1 MTRQRSM
8 TRLRARLVMVALFA
22 STIADAG
29 RAVAADADP
38 IRDLRPTT
46 LEAGSHLVVELTNA
60 SPRGPAV
67 VILRATSAST
77 GPTAPPPLALRGRA
91 LGDGRVI
98 VAIDDGL
105 AAQLGRNVRWRGVS
119 VEVALTD
126 SGGVDE
132 AWAATGGHRVW
143 RSAPGETWDLAFFPG
158 SLAGFAG
165 RVAGEH
171 PLTIAGRPVPAG
183 VFAGAIM
190 IGVALAVLLLV
201 APVTGLLVVWERKIA
216 GRMQSRF
223 GPNRVGPR
231 GWLQWLAD
239 ALKLILKEDL
249 IPTHADRVLFRLSP
263 YLMWMGIFATF
274 VALPLSEA
282 AIVAD
287 LNVGLLY
294 LAAVTT
300 LTVVGIIMGGWASN
314 SKWSVLGGMRSA
326 AQIVSYE
333 LPASMALLTVVVVA
347 GTLSPQTIVRE
358 QGGWPFD
365 WFLFRSPF
373 TFAAFFIYF
382 IAALAEGNRT
392 PFDLPEAES
401 ELVAGYH
408 TEYSGFRWSI
418 FQLGEWTNIYVIS
431 AIVATVFLGGWNI
444 PGISPDAIAG
454 SPALQGLSVVMLGGK
469 VVALTFVII
478 WIRWT
483 LPRFRIDQLMEL
495 CWKRLLPLAFVL
507 FIASAAWTWAV
518 NGAPRLDLATRLLTF
533 ALGGVGLG
541 LAFLLRVLRTF
552 QRTRLLHA
560 GDRQFTLPF
569 VERHLE
575 KR

>member
-1 MTRQRSM
+1 MTRR
-8 TRLRARLVMVALFA
+8 RAHIAAAVLCAVSVAN
-22 STIADAG
+22 AG
-29 RAVAADADP
+29 RADAAL
-38 IRDLRPTT
+38 IRDVRPTK
-46 LEAGSHLVVELTNA
+46 LESGDHLVVELKDA
-60 SPRGPAV
+60 APRGPAV
-67 VILRATSAST
+67 VILRATSASS
-77 GPTAPPPLALRGRA
+77 GPDAPPPLALRGRG
-91 LGDGRVI
+91 LGDGRV
-98 VAIDDGL
+98 VAEIDAGL
-105 AAQLGRNVRWRGVS
+105 ATRLGRDVQWRGVT
-119 VEVALTD
+119 VEVAMTD
-126 SGGVDE
+126 SAGAGDT
-132 AWAATGGHRVW
+132 WAATGGHRVW

-158 SLAGFAG
+158 SLAGFAT
-165 RVAGEH
+165 RMASEH
-171 PLTIAGRPVPAG
+171 ALAIAGRPVPPA

-249 IPTHADRVLFRLSP
+249 IPANADRVLFRLSP

-314 SKWSVLGGMRSA
+314 SKWSLLGGMRSA

-347 GTLSPQTIVRE
+347 GTLSPQAIVRE
-358 QGGWPFD
+358 QGGWPID

-373 TFAAFFIYF
+373 TFAAFFVYF

-418 FQLGEWTNIYVIS
+418 FQLGEWTNIYVVS
-431 AIVATVFLGGWNI
+431 GIVATVFLGGWNI
-444 PGISPDAIAG
+444 PGISADAIAR
-454 SPALQGLSVVMLGGK
+454 SPVLQGLSVAMLGGK
-469 VVALTFVII
+469 VVMLTFVII

-507 FIASAAWTWAV
+507 FMASAAWTWAV
-518 NGAPRLDLATRLLTF
+518 YDAPRMDLAARLATF
-533 ALGGVGLG
+533 AAGGVGLG
-541 LAFLLRVLRTF
+541 LAFLVRVIRTF
-552 QRTRLLHA
+552 RRTRLLHA

-569 VERHLE
+569 RERHLE

>member
-1 MTRQRSM
+1 MTA
-8 TRLRARLVMVALFA
+8 LLVRMVVGAVFA
-22 STIADAG
+22 VVFTLGAAG
-29 RAVAADADP
+29 RAGAADAAP
-38 IRDLRPTT
+38 IRDVRPTN
-46 LEAGSHLVVELTNA
+46 LQVGDHLVVELQNVA
-60 SPRGPAV
+60 PRGPAV

-77 GPTAPPPLALRGRA
+77 EAIPAPLALRGRA
-91 LGDGRVI
+91 LGDGRV
-98 VAIDDGL
+98 VAPIDEGL
-105 AAQLGRNVRWRGVS
+105 AARLGRDVHWRGVT

-126 SGGVDE
+126 GDAGE
-132 AWAATGGHRVW
+132 TWAATGGHRVW
-143 RSAPGETWDLAFFPG
+143 RSAPGETWEIAFFPG
-158 SLAGFAG
+158 SLAGFA
-165 RVAGEH
+165 RRLAGEH
-171 PLTIAGRPVPAG
+171 GLTIAGRPVPPA

-190 IGVALAVLLLV
+190 IGVALVVLLLV

-249 IPTHADRVLFRLSP
+249 IPTHADHVLFRLSP

-287 LNVGLLY
+287 LNIGLLY

-314 SKWSVLGGMRSA
+314 SKWSLLGGMRSA

-333 LPASMALLTVVVVA
+333 LPASMALLTVVVAA
-347 GTLSPQTIVRE
+347 GTLSPQAIVRA
-358 QGGWPFD
+358 QGGWPID
-365 WFLFRSPF
+365 WFLFRSPA
-373 TFAAFFIYF
+373 TFVAFFVYF

-418 FQLGEWTNIYVIS
+418 FQLGEWTNIYVVGG
-431 AIVATVFLGGWNI
+431 IVATVFLGGWNI
-444 PGISPDAIAG
+444 PGISADIVAR
-454 SPALQGLSVVMLGGK
+454 SPALQVLSVAVQGGK
-469 VVALTFVII
+469 VVVLTFVII

-483 LPRFRIDQLMEL
+483 LPRFRIDQLMAL

-507 FIASAAWTWAV
+507 FIVSAAWTWAA
-518 NGAPRLDLATRLLTF
+518 NDAPRLDLAMRLATF
-533 ALGGVGLG
+533 AIGGVGLG
-541 LAFLLRVLRTF
+541 LAFAVRVARTF
-552 QRTRLLHA
+552 RRTRLLHA
-560 GDRQFTLPF
+560 GDRQFALPF